1 MENYAGQLKFA
12 EKSGLQQLYLA
23 ALGLKLG
30 FKKCILWVP
39 LKDYVSIS
47 NKWLDASSELL
58 YQMHMLLNTLV
69 KKTLPVTLWFFC
81 YMLDDLSFKNVR
93 FSWNYVKIT
102 II

>member
-1 MENYAGQLKFA
+1 MRVRDKSDSWLWPMKLSTSSAKGGDKKKTQVSGEINQRLLCSCMCCMYCTLMENYAGQLKFA

-47 NKWLDASSELL
+47 NK
-58 YQMHMLLNTLV
+58 
-69 KKTLPVTLWFFC
+69 
-81 YMLDDLSFKNVR
+81 
-93 FSWNYVKIT
+93 
-102 II
+102 